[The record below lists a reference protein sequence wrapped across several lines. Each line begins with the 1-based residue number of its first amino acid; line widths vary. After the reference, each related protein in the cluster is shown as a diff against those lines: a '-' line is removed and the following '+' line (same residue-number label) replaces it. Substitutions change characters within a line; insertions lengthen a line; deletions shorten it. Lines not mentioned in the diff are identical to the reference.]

1 LTNFQL
7 MQFKHPEILYFLFLL
22 VLPILVH
29 LFQLRRFKK
38 EYFTNVK
45 FLKELS
51 IQTRKSSQLKKWMLL
66 LTRLLLLTA
75 LIFAFAQPFFKAK
88 DSKGVTNELY
98 LVIDNS
104 FSMQA
109 KGKQG
114 ELLKRA
120 VQELLENTP
129 ENTTF
134 SLLTNDD
141 VYWNT
146 DIKSIQKELM
156 NLDYSATNFQLD
168 QSLTKIKSRKTPFNK
183 DVVVITDA
191 INLQANQLKPIDE
204 TINPI
209 FILPKSEQKNNVS
222 VDSVYL
228 QQTLDNFY
236 EIGVKL
242 KSFGES
248 EQEIPVAIYNQ
259 KQLIAKTQVKLDQAE
274 KELFFTIPKADFNG
288 YVFIDEP
295 GLTYDNYY
303 YFSISK
309 PEKASILAIGNA
321 DKNQFLTKIYTEN
334 EFVFSQFEL
343 KSLDYNV
350 LDKQD
355 AIIINEITEI
365 PQALQTTLKAFYDK
379 GGNIIFIPSEENNVA
394 NINSLLRNFGTFS
407 VNELLKKEAQIT
419 TISFSHPLYNGVFE
433 KKVANF
439 QYPNTKT
446 NFTLKSAYPS
456 ILTYEDQNPFLTAVS
471 NSLGSFYVFS
481 APINKE
487 NSNFK
492 NSPLI
497 VPTFYNMAFQSA
509 KTGINALTVG
519 TSSPI
524 TIDQLLAKD
533 EIISVVSITDEKSEK
548 FIPQQQILNN
558 KVKLTFA
565 ESPSKAGNY
574 NALKDN
580 TIIKNISFN
589 YSRTESDLGLDNS
602 NLLESYENGNSIESV
617 FDALQTNRTDN
628 VLWKWFV
635 LLTLLFVVL
644 EILIQKFVK

>member
-1 LTNFQL
+1 

-22 VLPILVH
+22 VIPILVH

-51 IQTRKSSQLKKWMLL
+51 IQTRKSSQLKKWLL
-66 LTRLLLLTA
+66 LTTRLLLLTA
-75 LIFAFAQPFFKAK
+75 LIIAFAQPFFKAK

-98 LVIDNS
+98 LVVDNS

-134 SLLTNDD
+134 SLLTNDN

-156 NLDYSATNFQLD
+156 NLEYSATSFQLD

-209 FILPKSEQKNNVS
+209 FIVPQSEQKNNVS

-242 KSFGES
+242 KSYGES

-259 KQLIAKTQVKLDQAE
+259 KQLIAKTQVKLEQAE

-288 YVFIDEP
+288 YVFIEEP

-309 PEKASILAIGNA
+309 PEKATVLAIGES
-321 DKNQFLTKIYTEN
+321 DKNQFLTKIYTES
-334 EFVFSQFEL
+334 EFLFSQFDL

-350 LDKQD
+350 LEKQD
-355 AIIINEITEI
+355 AIILNEIKEI
-365 PQALQTTLKAFYDK
+365 PQALQTTLKSFYEK
-379 GGNIIFIPSEENNVA
+379 GGNIIFIPSDESNVS
-394 NINSLLRNFGTFS
+394 NVNRLLSNFGTFS
-407 VNELLKKEAQIT
+407 VSELQKKEAQIT
-419 TISFSHPLYNGVFE
+419 NISFSHPLYNGVFE
-433 KKVANF
+433 KKVDNF
-439 QYPNTKT
+439 QYPNTKSK
-446 NFTLKSAYPS
+446 FALKSKYPS
-456 ILTYEDQNPFLTAVS
+456 ILTYEDQSPFLTAVS
-471 NSLGSFYVFS
+471 NSLGNFYVFS

-497 VPTFYNMAFQSA
+497 VPTFYNMAFQSG

-524 TIDQLLAKD
+524 TIDQLLSKD
-533 EIISVVSITDEKSEK
+533 EIISVVSSDEKSEK

-558 KVKLTFA
+558 KVKLTFS
-565 ESPSKAGNY
+565 ESPTQAGNF

-580 TIIKNISFN
+580 SIIKNISFN
-589 YSRTESDLGLDNS
+589 YPRTESDLRLDNS
-602 NLLESYENGNSIESV
+602 NLLESYENGSSIEAV

-628 VLWKWFV
+628 TIWKWFV
-635 LLTLLFVVL
+635 ILALLFVIL
-644 EILIQKFVK
+644 ELLIQKLVK

>member
-1 LTNFQL
+1 MTNFQL

-22 VLPILVH
+22 VIPILVH

-51 IQTRKSSQLKKWMLL
+51 IQTRKSSQLKKWLL
-66 LTRLLLLTA
+66 LTTRLLLLTA
-75 LIFAFAQPFFKAK
+75 LIIAFAQPFFKAK
-88 DSKGVTNELY
+88 DSKGITNELY
-98 LVIDNS
+98 LVLDNS

-120 VQELLENTP
+120 VQELLEKTP
-129 ENTTF
+129 ENRTF

-156 NLDYSATNFQLD
+156 NLEYSATSFQLD
-168 QSLTKIKSRKTPFNK
+168 QQITKIKSRKTPFNK

-191 INLQANQLKPIDE
+191 VNLQANQLKPIDE
-204 TINPI
+204 TIHPI
-209 FILPKSEQKNNVS
+209 FIIPKSEIKNNVAI
-222 VDSVYL
+222 DSVFL
-228 QQTLDNFY
+228 HQTLNNFY

-242 KSFGES
+242 KSFGKF

-259 KQLIAKTQVKLDQAE
+259 KQLIAKTQVKLDQTE

-288 YVFIDEP
+288 FVSIDEP
-295 GLTYDNYY
+295 GLRYDNEYF
-303 YFSISK
+303 FSISK
-309 PEKASILAIGNA
+309 PEKAKVLAIGNA

-334 EFVFSQFEL
+334 EFVFTQFEL
-343 KSLDYNV
+343 KTLDYN
-350 LDKQD
+350 LLEKQD
-355 AIIINEITEI
+355 AIILNEIKEI
-365 PQALQTTLKAFYDK
+365 PQALQTTLKAFYEK
-379 GGNIIFIPSEENNVA
+379 GGNVIFIPSEENKVE
-394 NINSLLRNFGTFS
+394 NINKLLVNFGSFS
-407 VNELLKKEAQIT
+407 MSEYQKKEKQIT
-419 TISFSHPLYNGVFE
+419 SISFAHPLYDGVFE
-433 KKVANF
+433 KKADNF
-439 QYPNTKT
+439 QYPNTKGS
-446 NFTLKSAYPS
+446 FDVKSTYPS
-456 ILTYEDQNPFLTAVS
+456 VLTYEDQLPFLTAVS
-471 NSLGSFYVFS
+471 NSLATFYVFS

-509 KTGINALTVG
+509 KSGINALTVG
-519 TSSPI
+519 ATSPI
-524 TIDQLLAKD
+524 TIDQLLSKD
-533 EIISVVSITDEKSEK
+533 EIISVVSSDEKSEK

-558 KVKLTFA
+558 KVKLTFS
-565 ESPSKAGNY
+565 ESPTQAGNF

-580 TIIKNISFN
+580 SIIKNISFN
-589 YSRTESDLGLDNS
+589 YPRTESDLRLDNS
-602 NLLESYENGNSIESV
+602 NLVESYENGSSIEAV

-628 VLWKWFV
+628 TIWKWFV
-635 LLTLLFVVL
+635 ILALLFVVL
-644 EILIQKFVK
+644 ELLIQKLVK

>member
-1 LTNFQL
+1 MTNFQL

-51 IQTRKSSQLKKWMLL
+51 IQTRKSSQLKKWLL
-66 LTRLLLLTA
+66 LAARLLLLTA
-75 LIFAFAQPFFKAK
+75 MIFAFAQPFFKAK
-88 DSKGVTNELY
+88 DSKDVTNELY
-98 LVIDNS
+98 LVVDNS

-156 NLDYSATNFQLD
+156 NLEYSATSFQLD

-183 DVVVITDA
+183 DVIVISDA
-191 INLQANQLKPIDE
+191 INLQANHLKPIDE

-209 FILPKSEQKNNVS
+209 FIIPKSEQKNNVS
-222 VDSVYL
+222 IDSVYL

-242 KSFGES
+242 KSFDKF
-248 EQEIPVAIYNQ
+248 EQEIPVAVYNQ
-259 KQLIAKTQVKLDQAE
+259 KQLIAKTQVKFDQTE
-274 KELFFTIPKADFNG
+274 KELIFTIPKADFNG
-288 YVFIDEP
+288 YVLIEES

-303 YFSISK
+303 FFSISK
-309 PEKASILAIGNA
+309 PEKATVLAIGDT
-321 DKNQFLTKIYTEN
+321 DKSQFLNKIYTEN
-334 EFVFSQFEL
+334 EFAFSQFEL
-343 KSLDYNV
+343 KSLDYN
-350 LDKQD
+350 LLEKQD
-355 AIIINEITEI
+355 AIILNEIKEI
-365 PQALQTTLKAFYDK
+365 PQALQTTLKSFYQK
-379 GGNIIFIPSEENNVA
+379 GGNIIFIPSEENNIA
-394 NINSLLRNFGTFS
+394 NINSFLRNFGTFS

-419 TISFSHPLYNGVFE
+419 SISFSHPLYNGVFE
-433 KKVANF
+433 KKVDNF
-439 QYPNTKT
+439 QYPNTKS
-446 NFTLKSAYPS
+446 NFALKSTYPS
-456 ILTYEDQNPFLTAVS
+456 ILTYEDQSPFLTAVS
-471 NSLGSFYVFS
+471 NSIGNFYIFS

-524 TIDQLLAKD
+524 TIDQLLSKD
-533 EIISVVSITDEKSEK
+533 EIISVVSVTDEKSEK

-558 KVKLTFA
+558 KVKITFA
-565 ESPSKAGNY
+565 ESPNKSGNY
-574 NALKDN
+574 SALKDN
-580 TIIKNISFN
+580 SVVKNISFN
-589 YSRTESDLGLDNS
+589 YSRTESDLRLDNS
-602 NLLESYENGNSIESV
+602 NLVESYENGTSIEAV

-628 VLWKWFV
+628 TIWKWFV
-635 LLTLLFVVL
+635 ILALLFVVL
-644 EILIQKFVK
+644 EIFIQKFVK

>member
-1 LTNFQL
+1 
-7 MQFKHPEILYFLFLL
+7 M
-22 VLPILVH
+22 
-29 LFQLRRFKK
+29 
-38 EYFTNVK
+38 
-45 FLKELS
+45 
-51 IQTRKSSQLKKWMLL
+51 
-66 LTRLLLLTA
+66 TRLLLLTA

-98 LVIDNS
+98 LVVDNS

-120 VQELLENTP
+120 VQELLEKTP

-134 SLLTNDD
+134 SLLTNDE

-168 QSLTKIKSRKTPFNK
+168 QSLTKIKSRKSPFNK
-183 DVVVITDA
+183 DVVVVTDA
-191 INLQANQLKPIDE
+191 INLQANQLKPLDE

-228 QQTLDNFY
+228 HQTLENFY

-242 KSFGES
+242 KSFGKS
-248 EQEIPVAIYNQ
+248 EQEIPVAVYNQ

-288 YVFIDEP
+288 YVSIDEP
-295 GLTYDNYY
+295 GLGFDNYY
-303 YFSISK
+303 YFSVSK
-309 PEKASILAIGNA
+309 PEKASVLAIGEAN
-321 DKNQFLTKIYTEN
+321 KNQFLTKIYTEN

-343 KSLDYNV
+343 KSLDYNM
-350 LDKQD
+350 LDRQD
-355 AIIINEITEI
+355 AIIVNEIKEI
-365 PQALQTTLKAFYDK
+365 PQALQTTLKAFYEK
-379 GGNIIFIPSEENNVA
+379 GGNIIFIPSAENTVP

-407 VNELLKKEAQIT
+407 VNDLAKQEKQIT
-419 TISFSHPLYNGVFE
+419 TISFAHPLYSGVFE
-433 KKVANF
+433 KQATNF
-439 QYPNTKT
+439 QYPNTKASF
-446 NFTLKSAYPS
+446 NLKSPYPS
-456 ILTYEDQNPFLTAVS
+456 ILTYEDQNPFLTAIS
-471 NSLGSFYVFS
+471 NSSGSFYVFS
-481 APINKE
+481 APINKD

-519 TSSPI
+519 NSSPI

-533 EIISVVSITDEKSEK
+533 EIISVVSVTDEKSEK

-565 ESPSKAGNY
+565 ESPNKAGNY

-580 TIIKNISFN
+580 STIKSISFN
-589 YSRTESDLGLDNS
+589 YSRNESDLRLDNS

-617 FDALQTNRTDN
+617 FDDN

-635 LLTLLFVVL
+635 ILTLLFVLL

>member
-1 LTNFQL
+1 MTNFQL

-22 VLPILVH
+22 VIPILVH
-29 LFQLRRFKK
+29 LFQLRLFKK

-51 IQTRKSSQLKKWMLL
+51 IQTRKSSQLKKWLL
-66 LTRLLLLTA
+66 LTTRLLLLTA
-75 LIFAFAQPFFKAK
+75 LIVAFAQPFFKAK

-98 LVIDNS
+98 LVLDNS

-109 KGKQG
+109 KGNQG

-141 VYWNT
+141 MYWNT

-156 NLDYSATNFQLD
+156 NLEYSATSFQLD

-191 INLQANQLKPIDE
+191 VNLQPNQLKPIDE

-209 FILPKSEQKNNVS
+209 FITPKSEQKNNVAI
-222 VDSVYL
+222 DSVFL
-228 QQTLDNFY
+228 HQTLDNFY

-242 KSFGES
+242 KSFGKS

-259 KQLIAKTQVKLDQAE
+259 KQLIAKTQVKLEQAE

-288 YVFIDEP
+288 YIFIEEP

-309 PEKASILAIGNA
+309 PEKATVLAIGES
-321 DKNQFLTKIYTEN
+321 DKNQFLTKIYTES
-334 EFVFSQFEL
+334 EFLFSQFDL
-343 KSLDYNV
+343 KSLDYNI
-350 LDKQD
+350 LEKQD
-355 AIIINEITEI
+355 AIILNEIKEI
-365 PQALQTTLKAFYDK
+365 PQALQITLKSFYEK
-379 GGNIIFIPSEENNVA
+379 GGNIIFIPSDESNVS
-394 NINSLLRNFGTFS
+394 NVNRLLSNFGTFS
-407 VNELLKKEAQIT
+407 VSELQKKEAQIT
-419 TISFSHPLYNGVFE
+419 NISFSHPLYNGVFE
-433 KKVANF
+433 KKVDNF
-439 QYPNTKT
+439 QYPNTKSK
-446 NFTLKSAYPS
+446 FALKSKYPS
-456 ILTYEDQNPFLTAVS
+456 ILTYEDQSPFLTAVS
-471 NSLGSFYVFS
+471 NSLGNFYVFS

-509 KTGINALTVG
+509 KSGINALTVG
-519 TSSPI
+519 ATSPI
-524 TIDQLLAKD
+524 TIDQLLSKD
-533 EIISVVSITDEKSEK
+533 EIISVVSVTDEKSEK

-565 ESPSKAGNY
+565 ESPNKAGNY

-580 TIIKNISFN
+580 SILKNISFN
-589 YSRTESDLGLDNS
+589 YSRTESDLRLDNS
-602 NLLESYENGNSIESV
+602 NLLESYENGNSIEAV

-628 VLWKWFV
+628 TIWKWFV
-635 LLTLLFVVL
+635 ILALLFVIL
-644 EILIQKFVK
+644 ELLIQKLVK

>member
-1 LTNFQL
+1 

-22 VLPILVH
+22 VIPILVH

-51 IQTRKSSQLKKWMLL
+51 IQTRKSSQLKKWLL
-66 LTRLLLLTA
+66 LTTRLLLLTA
-75 LIFAFAQPFFKAK
+75 LIIAFAQPFFKAK

-98 LVIDNS
+98 LVLDNS

-109 KGKQG
+109 KGNQG

-141 VYWNT
+141 TYWNT

-156 NLDYSATNFQLD
+156 NLEYSATSFQLD
-168 QSLTKIKSRKTPFNK
+168 QQITKIKSRKTPFNK

-209 FILPKSEQKNNVS
+209 FIIPKSEQKNNVAI
-222 VDSVYL
+222 DSVFL
-228 QQTLDNFY
+228 HQTLDNFY

-242 KSFGES
+242 KSYGES

-259 KQLIAKTQVKLDQAE
+259 KQLIAKTQVKLEQAE

-288 YVFIDEP
+288 YVSIEEP

-309 PEKASILAIGNA
+309 PEKATVLAIGES
-321 DKNQFLTKIYTEN
+321 DKNQFLTKIYTES
-334 EFVFSQFEL
+334 EFLFSQFDL

-350 LDKQD
+350 LEKQD
-355 AIIINEITEI
+355 AIILNEIKEI
-365 PQALQTTLKAFYDK
+365 PQALQTTLKSFYEK
-379 GGNIIFIPSEENNVA
+379 GGNIIFIPSDESNVS
-394 NINSLLRNFGTFS
+394 NVNRLLSNFGTFS
-407 VNELLKKEAQIT
+407 VSELQKKEAQIT
-419 TISFSHPLYNGVFE
+419 NISFSHPLYNGVFE
-433 KKVANF
+433 KKVDNF
-439 QYPNTKT
+439 QYPNTKSK
-446 NFTLKSAYPS
+446 FALKSKYPS
-456 ILTYEDQNPFLTAVS
+456 ILTYEDQSPFLTAVS
-471 NSLGSFYVFS
+471 NSLGNFYVFS

-497 VPTFYNMAFQSA
+497 VPTFYNMAFQSV

-524 TIDQLLAKD
+524 TIDQLLSKD
-533 EIISVVSITDEKSEK
+533 EIISVVSSDEKSEK

-558 KVKLTFA
+558 KVKLTFV
-565 ESPSKAGNY
+565 ESPNKAGNY

-580 TIIKNISFN
+580 SILKNISFN
-589 YSRTESDLGLDNS
+589 YSRTESDLRLDNS
-602 NLLESYENGNSIESV
+602 NLLESYENGSSIEAV

-628 VLWKWFV
+628 TIWKWFV
-635 LLTLLFVVL
+635 ILALLFVIL
-644 EILIQKFVK
+644 ELLIQKLVK

>member
-22 VLPILVH
+22 VIPILVH

-51 IQTRKSSQLKKWMLL
+51 IQTRKSSQLKKWLL
-66 LTRLLLLTA
+66 LTTRLLLLTA
-75 LIFAFAQPFFKAK
+75 LIIAFAQPFFKAK

-98 LVIDNS
+98 LVLDNS

-109 KGKQG
+109 KGNQG

-129 ENTTF
+129 ENITF

-141 VYWNT
+141 TYWNT

-156 NLDYSATNFQLD
+156 NLEYSATSFQLD
-168 QSLTKIKSRKTPFNK
+168 QQITKIKSRKTPFNK
-183 DVVVITDA
+183 DVLVITDA
-191 INLQANQLKPIDE
+191 INLQANQLNPIDE

-209 FILPKSEQKNNVS
+209 FIIPKSEQKNNVAI
-222 VDSVYL
+222 DSVFL
-228 QQTLDNFY
+228 HQTLDNFY

-259 KQLIAKTQVKLDQAE
+259 KQLIAKTQVKLEQAE

-288 YVFIDEP
+288 YVFIEEP

-309 PEKASILAIGNA
+309 PEKAKVLAIGDA
-321 DKNQFLTKIYTEN
+321 VKNQFLTKIYTES
-334 EFVFSQFEL
+334 EFLFSQFDL

-350 LDKQD
+350 LEKQD
-355 AIIINEITEI
+355 AIILNEIKEI
-365 PQALQTTLKAFYDK
+365 PQALQTTLKSFYEK
-379 GGNIIFIPSEENNVA
+379 GGNIIFIPSDESNVS
-394 NINSLLRNFGTFS
+394 NVNRLLSNFGTFS
-407 VNELLKKEAQIT
+407 VSELQKKEAQIT
-419 TISFSHPLYNGVFE
+419 NISFSHPLYNGVFE
-433 KKVANF
+433 KKVDNF
-439 QYPNTKT
+439 QYPNTKSK
-446 NFTLKSAYPS
+446 FALKSKYPS
-456 ILTYEDQNPFLTAVS
+456 ILTYEDQGPFLTAVS
-471 NSLGSFYVFS
+471 NSLGNFYVFS

-497 VPTFYNMAFQSA
+497 VPTFYNMVFQSG

-524 TIDQLLAKD
+524 TIDQLLSKD
-533 EIISVVSITDEKSEK
+533 EIISVVSSDEKSEK

-558 KVKLTFA
+558 KVKLTFS
-565 ESPSKAGNY
+565 ESPTQAGNF

-580 TIIKNISFN
+580 SIIKNISFN
-589 YSRTESDLGLDNS
+589 YPRTESDLRLDNS
-602 NLLESYENGNSIESV
+602 NLLESYENGSSIEAV

-628 VLWKWFV
+628 TIWKWFV
-635 LLTLLFVVL
+635 ILALLFVIL
-644 EILIQKFVK
+644 ELLIQKLVK

>member
-1 LTNFQL
+1 MTNFQL

-22 VLPILVH
+22 VIPILVH

-51 IQTRKSSQLKKWMLL
+51 IQTRKSSQLKKWLL
-66 LTRLLLLTA
+66 LVTRLLLLTA

-98 LVIDNS
+98 LVLDNS

-120 VQELLENTP
+120 VQELLGNTP
-129 ENTTF
+129 ETTTF
-134 SLLTNDD
+134 SLLTNDV

-156 NLDYSATNFQLD
+156 NLDYSASAFQLD

-191 INLQANQLKPIDE
+191 INLQANQLKTIDE
-204 TINPI
+204 TINPF
-209 FILPKSEQKNNVS
+209 FIIPKSEQKNNVS

-228 QQTLDNFY
+228 QQSLDNFY

-248 EQEIPVAIYNQ
+248 DQEIPVAVYNQ
-259 KQLIAKTQVKLDQAE
+259 KQLIAKTQVKFDQTE
-274 KELFFTIPKADFNG
+274 KELLFTIPKADFNG
-288 YVFIDEP
+288 YIFIDEP
-295 GLTYDNYY
+295 GLSYDNYF

-309 PEKASILAIGNA
+309 PEKANVLAIGET
-321 DKNQFLTKIYTEN
+321 DKNQFLTKIYNEN
-334 EFVFSQFEL
+334 EFNFSQFEL
-343 KSLDYNV
+343 KSLDYNR
-350 LDKQD
+350 LEKQD
-355 AIIINEITEI
+355 AIILNEINEI
-365 PQALQTTLKAFYDK
+365 PQALQTTLKSFYEK
-379 GGNIIFIPSEENNVA
+379 GGNVIFIPSKDSNVA
-394 NINSLLRNFGTFS
+394 NSNSFLQSFGSFSINDLIT
-407 VNELLKKEAQIT
+407 KETQIT
-419 TISFSHPLYNGVFE
+419 TISFSHPLYTGVFE
-433 KKVANF
+433 KKVVNF

-446 NFTLKSAYPS
+446 NFALKSAYPS
-456 ILTYEDQNPFLTAVS
+456 ILTYEDQRPFLTAVS
-471 NSLGSFYVFS
+471 NSLGSLYVFS
-481 APINKE
+481 APINKD

-509 KTGINALTVG
+509 KSGINALTVG
-519 TSSPI
+519 NSSPI
-524 TIDQLLAKD
+524 TIDQLLSKD
-533 EIISVVSITDEKSEK
+533 EIISVVSASSEKSER

-558 KVKLTFA
+558 KVKLSFT
-565 ESPSKAGNY
+565 ENPSQAGNY
-574 NALKDN
+574 NALKEN
-580 TIIKNISFN
+580 SIVKNISFN
-589 YSRTESDLGLDNS
+589 YSRTESDLRLDNS
-602 NLLESYENGNSIESV
+602 NLLEPYENSNSLETV
-617 FDALQTNRTDN
+617 FDTLQTNRTDTTI
-628 VLWKWFV
+628 WKWFV
-635 LLTLLFVVL
+635 ILTLLFLVL
-644 EILIQKFVK
+644 ELLIQKFVK

>member
-1 LTNFQL
+1 MTNFQL

-22 VLPILVH
+22 VIPILVH

-51 IQTRKSSQLKKWMLL
+51 IQTRKSSQLKKWLL
-66 LTRLLLLTA
+66 LTTRLLLLTA
-75 LIFAFAQPFFKAK
+75 LIVAFAQPFFKAK

-98 LVIDNS
+98 LVLDNS

-109 KGKQG
+109 KGNQG

-134 SLLTNDD
+134 SLLTNDN

-156 NLDYSATNFQLD
+156 NLEYSATSFQLD

-209 FILPKSEQKNNVS
+209 FIVPQSEQKNNVS

-259 KQLIAKTQVKLDQAE
+259 KQLIAKTQVKLEQAE

-288 YVFIDEP
+288 YVFIEEP

-309 PEKASILAIGNA
+309 PEKAKVLAIGDA
-321 DKNQFLTKIYTEN
+321 VKNQFLTKIYTES
-334 EFVFSQFEL
+334 EFLFSQFDL

-350 LDKQD
+350 LEKQD
-355 AIIINEITEI
+355 AIILNEIKEI
-365 PQALQTTLKAFYDK
+365 PQALQTTLKSFYEK
-379 GGNIIFIPSEENNVA
+379 GGNIIFIPSDESNVS
-394 NINSLLRNFGTFS
+394 NVNLLLSNFGTFS
-407 VNELLKKEAQIT
+407 VSELQKKEAQIT
-419 TISFSHPLYNGVFE
+419 NISFSHPLYNGVFE
-433 KKVANF
+433 KKVDNF
-439 QYPNTKT
+439 QYPNTKSK
-446 NFTLKSAYPS
+446 FALKSKYPS
-456 ILTYEDQNPFLTAVS
+456 ILTYEDQGPFLTAVS
-471 NSLGSFYVFS
+471 NSLGNFYVFS

-497 VPTFYNMAFQSA
+497 VPTFYNMAFQSG

-524 TIDQLLAKD
+524 TIDQLLSKD
-533 EIISVVSITDEKSEK
+533 EIISVVSSDEKSEK

-558 KVKLTFA
+558 KVKLTFS
-565 ESPSKAGNY
+565 ESPTQAGNF

-580 TIIKNISFN
+580 SIIKNISFN
-589 YSRTESDLGLDNS
+589 YPRTESDLRLDNS
-602 NLLESYENGNSIESV
+602 NLLESYENGSSIEAV

-628 VLWKWFV
+628 TIWKWFV
-635 LLTLLFVVL
+635 ILALLFVIL
-644 EILIQKFVK
+644 ELIIQKLVK

>member
-1 LTNFQL
+1 

-22 VLPILVH
+22 VIPILVH

-51 IQTRKSSQLKKWMLL
+51 IQTRKSSQLKKWLL
-66 LTRLLLLTA
+66 LTTRLLLLTA
-75 LIFAFAQPFFKAK
+75 LIIAFAQPFFKAK

-98 LVIDNS
+98 LVVDNS

-129 ENTTF
+129 ENTSF

-156 NLDYSATNFQLD
+156 NLEYSATSFQLD
-168 QSLTKIKSRKTPFNK
+168 QSLTKIKSKKTPFNK

-209 FILPKSEQKNNVS
+209 FIIPKSEQKNNVS

-228 QQTLDNFY
+228 KQTLDNFY

-242 KSFGES
+242 KSYGES

-259 KQLIAKTQVKLDQAE
+259 KQLIAKTQVKLEQAE

-288 YVFIDEP
+288 YVFIEEP

-309 PEKASILAIGNA
+309 PEKATVLAIGES
-321 DKNQFLTKIYTEN
+321 DKNQFLTKIYTES
-334 EFVFSQFEL
+334 EFLFSQFDL

-350 LDKQD
+350 LEKQD
-355 AIIINEITEI
+355 AIILNEIKEI
-365 PQALQTTLKAFYDK
+365 PQALQTTLKSFYEK
-379 GGNIIFIPSEENNVA
+379 GGNIIFIPSDESNVS
-394 NINSLLRNFGTFS
+394 NVNRLLSNFGTFS
-407 VNELLKKEAQIT
+407 VSELQKKEAQIT
-419 TISFSHPLYNGVFE
+419 NISFSHPLYNGVFE
-433 KKVANF
+433 KKVDNF
-439 QYPNTKT
+439 QYPNTKSK
-446 NFTLKSAYPS
+446 FALKSKYPS
-456 ILTYEDQNPFLTAVS
+456 ILTYEDQSPFLTAVS
-471 NSLGSFYVFS
+471 NSLGNFYVFS

-497 VPTFYNMAFQSA
+497 VPTFYNMAFQSV

-524 TIDQLLAKD
+524 TIDQLLSKD
-533 EIISVVSITDEKSEK
+533 EIISVVSSDEKSEK

-558 KVKLTFA
+558 KVKLTFS
-565 ESPSKAGNY
+565 ESPTQAGNF

-580 TIIKNISFN
+580 LIIKNISFN
-589 YSRTESDLGLDNS
+589 YSRTESDLRLDNS
-602 NLLESYENGNSIESV
+602 NLLESYENGSSIEAV

-628 VLWKWFV
+628 TIWKWFV
-635 LLTLLFVVL
+635 ILALLFVIL
-644 EILIQKFVK
+644 ELLIQKLVK

>member
-1 LTNFQL
+1 MTNFQL

-22 VLPILVH
+22 VIPILVH

-51 IQTRKSSQLKKWMLL
+51 IQTRKSSQLKKWLL
-66 LTRLLLLTA
+66 LTTRLLLLTA
-75 LIFAFAQPFFKAK
+75 LIIAFAQPFFKAK

-98 LVIDNS
+98 LVLDNS

-109 KGKQG
+109 KGNQG

-141 VYWNT
+141 TYWNT

-156 NLDYSATNFQLD
+156 NLEYSATSFQLD
-168 QSLTKIKSRKTPFNK
+168 QQITKIKSRKTPFNK

-209 FILPKSEQKNNVS
+209 FIIPKSEQKNNVAI
-222 VDSVYL
+222 DSVFL
-228 QQTLDNFY
+228 HQTLDNFY

-242 KSFGES
+242 KSYGES

-259 KQLIAKTQVKLDQAE
+259 KQLIAKTQVKLEQAE

-288 YVFIDEP
+288 YVSIEEP

-309 PEKASILAIGNA
+309 PEKATVLAIGES
-321 DKNQFLTKIYTEN
+321 DKNQFLTKIYTES
-334 EFVFSQFEL
+334 EFLFSQFDL

-350 LDKQD
+350 LEKQD
-355 AIIINEITEI
+355 AIILNEIKEI
-365 PQALQTTLKAFYDK
+365 PQALQTTLKSFYEK
-379 GGNIIFIPSEENNVA
+379 GGNIIFIPSDESNVS
-394 NINSLLRNFGTFS
+394 NVNRLLSNFGTFS
-407 VNELLKKEAQIT
+407 VSELQKKEAQIT
-419 TISFSHPLYNGVFE
+419 NISFSHPLYNGVFE
-433 KKVANF
+433 KKVDNF
-439 QYPNTKT
+439 QYPNTKSK
-446 NFTLKSAYPS
+446 FALKSKYPS
-456 ILTYEDQNPFLTAVS
+456 ILTYEDQSPFLTAVS
-471 NSLGSFYVFS
+471 NSLGNFYVFS

-497 VPTFYNMAFQSA
+497 VPTFYNMVFQSG

-524 TIDQLLAKD
+524 TIDQLLSKD
-533 EIISVVSITDEKSEK
+533 EIISVVSVTDEKSEK

-558 KVKLTFA
+558 KVKLTFV
-565 ESPSKAGNY
+565 ESPNKAGNY

-580 TIIKNISFN
+580 SILKNISFN
-589 YSRTESDLGLDNS
+589 YSRTESDLRLDNS
-602 NLLESYENGNSIESV
+602 NLLESYENGSSIEAV

-628 VLWKWFV
+628 TIWKWFV
-635 LLTLLFVVL
+635 ILALLFVIL
-644 EILIQKFVK
+644 ELLIQKLVK

>member
-1 LTNFQL
+1 

-22 VLPILVH
+22 VIPILVH

-51 IQTRKSSQLKKWMLL
+51 IQTRKSSQLKKWLL
-66 LTRLLLLTA
+66 LATRLLLLA
-75 LIFAFAQPFFKAK
+75 AMIIAFAQPFFKAK
-88 DSKGVTNELY
+88 DSKGSTNELY
-98 LVIDNS
+98 VVLDNS

-120 VQELLENTP
+120 VQEVLENTP

-156 NLDYSATNFQLD
+156 NLKYSANSFQLD
-168 QSLTKIKSRKTPFNK
+168 QQITKIKSRKTPFNK

-191 INLQANQLKPIDE
+191 VNLPANQLKPIDE

-209 FILPKSEQKNNVS
+209 FIIPKSEQKNNVAI
-222 VDSVYL
+222 DSVFL
-228 QQTLDNFY
+228 LQTLDNFY

-242 KSFGES
+242 KSFGTF
-248 EQEIPVAIYNQ
+248 EQEIPVAVYNQ
-259 KQLIAKTQVKLDQAE
+259 KQLIAKTQVKLDQVE

-288 YVFIDEP
+288 YVSIDEP
-295 GLTYDNYY
+295 GLYYDNEY

-309 PEKASILAIGNA
+309 PEKAKVIAIGEA
-321 DKNQFLTKIYTEN
+321 DKNQFLSKIYSEK
-334 EFVFSQFEL
+334 EFIFSSIEL
-343 KSLDYNV
+343 KALDYNV
-350 LDKQD
+350 LEKQD
-355 AIIINEITEI
+355 AIIINEINDI
-365 PQALQTTLKAFYDK
+365 PQALQTTLKAFYEK
-379 GGNIIFIPSEENNVA
+379 GGNVIFIPSEENKVE
-394 NINSLLRNFGTFS
+394 NINSFLINFGSFS
-407 VNELLKKEAQIT
+407 INDYQKKEKKIT
-419 TISFSHPLYNGVFE
+419 SIAFAHPLYNGVFE
-433 KKVANF
+433 KKTDNF
-439 QYPNTKT
+439 QYPST
-446 NFTLKSAYPS
+446 NNSFELKSPYPS
-456 ILTYEDQNPFLTAVS
+456 ILTFEDQRPFLTSVS
-471 NSLGSFYVFS
+471 NALGSFYVFS
-481 APINKE
+481 APINKD

-509 KTGINALTVG
+509 KSGIIALSVG
-519 TSSPI
+519 TNSTI
-524 TIDQLLAKD
+524 TVDQLLSKD
-533 EIISVVSITDEKSEK
+533 EIISVISADEKGEK

-558 KVKLTFA
+558 KVKMTFA
-565 ESPSKAGNY
+565 ESPTLAGNY
-574 NALKDN
+574 SAVKDN
-580 TIIKNISFN
+580 TILKKISFN
-589 YSRTESDLGLDNS
+589 YPRTESDLRLDNS
-602 NLLESYENGNSIESV
+602 NLVDSYENSNSIETV

-628 VLWKWFV
+628 SIWKWFV
-635 LLTLLFVVL
+635 ILALLFVVL
-644 EILIQKFVK
+644 ELLIQKLVK

>member
-1 LTNFQL
+1 MTNFQL

-51 IQTRKSSQLKKWMLL
+51 IQTRKSSQLKKWLL
-66 LTRLLLLTA
+66 LATRLLLLSA
-75 LIFAFAQPFFKAK
+75 MIFAFAQPFFKAK

-98 LVIDNS
+98 LVVDNS

-156 NLDYSATNFQLD
+156 NLEYSATSFQLD

-191 INLQANQLKPIDE
+191 INLQANHLKPIDE

-209 FILPKSEQKNNVS
+209 FIIPKSEQKNNVS
-222 VDSVYL
+222 IDSVYL

-242 KSFGES
+242 KSFGKF
-248 EQEIPVAIYNQ
+248 EQEIPVAVYNQ
-259 KQLIAKTQVKLDQAE
+259 KQLIAKTQVKFDQTE
-274 KELFFTIPKADFNG
+274 KELIFTIPKADFNG
-288 YVFIDEP
+288 YVLIEES

-303 YFSISK
+303 FFSISK
-309 PEKASILAIGNA
+309 PEKATVLAIGDT
-321 DKNQFLTKIYTEN
+321 DKNQFLNKIYTEN
-334 EFVFSQFEL
+334 EFAFSQFEL
-343 KSLDYNV
+343 KSLDYN
-350 LDKQD
+350 LLEKQD
-355 AIIINEITEI
+355 AIILNEIKEI
-365 PQALQTTLKAFYDK
+365 PQALQTTLKSFYQK
-379 GGNIIFIPSEENNVA
+379 GGNIIFIPSEENNIA
-394 NINSLLRNFGTFS
+394 NINSFLRNFGTFS
-407 VNELLKKEAQIT
+407 VNELLKKEAHIT
-419 TISFSHPLYNGVFE
+419 SISFSHPLYNGVFE
-433 KKVANF
+433 KKVDNF
-439 QYPNTKT
+439 QYPNTKS
-446 NFTLKSAYPS
+446 NFALKSTYPS
-456 ILTYEDQNPFLTAVS
+456 ILTYEDQRPFLTAVS
-471 NSLGSFYVFS
+471 NSIGNFYIFS

-524 TIDQLLAKD
+524 TIDQLLSKD
-533 EIISVVSITDEKSEK
+533 EIISVVSVTDEKSEK

-558 KVKLTFA
+558 KVKITFA
-565 ESPSKAGNY
+565 ESPNKSGNY
-574 NALKDN
+574 SALKDN
-580 TIIKNISFN
+580 SVVKNISFN
-589 YSRTESDLGLDNS
+589 YSRNESDLRLDNS
-602 NLLESYENGNSIESV
+602 NLVESYENGTSIEAV

-628 VLWKWFV
+628 TIWKWFII
-635 LLTLLFVVL
+635 LALLFVVL

>member
-1 LTNFQL
+1 

-51 IQTRKSSQLKKWMLL
+51 IQTRKSSQLKKWLLL

-88 DSKGVTNELY
+88 GSKGITNELY
-98 LVIDNS
+98 LVVDNS

-129 ENTTF
+129 ESTTF

-156 NLDYSATNFQLD
+156 NLDYSATSFQLD

-191 INLQANQLKPIDE
+191 VNLQANQLKPIDE

-228 QQTLDNFY
+228 HQTLDNFY

-259 KQLIAKTQVKLDQAE
+259 KQLIAKTQVKLNQAE

-295 GLTYDNYY
+295 GLSYDNYY

-309 PEKASILAIGNA
+309 PEKANVLAIGDT
-321 DKNQFLTKIYTEN
+321 DKNQFLTKIYNEN

-394 NINSLLRNFGTFS
+394 NINSLLRNFGNFS
-407 VNELLKKEAQIT
+407 VNDLTKQEKQIT
-419 TISFSHPLYNGVFE
+419 TISFAHPLYNGVFE
-433 KKVANF
+433 KKATNF
-439 QYPNTKT
+439 QYPNTKS
-446 NFTLKSAYPS
+446 NFALKSTYPA
-456 ILTYEDQNPFLTAVS
+456 ILTFEDQSQFLTAIS

-558 KVKLTFA
+558 KVKLTFS
-565 ESPSKAGNY
+565 ESPSQSGNF

-589 YSRTESDLGLDNS
+589 YSRTESDLRLDNS

-628 VLWKWFV
+628 TIWKWFV
-635 LLTLLFVVL
+635 ILALLFVVL